1 MPSARTKQQ
10 AIAERISARI
20 GTGRWRE
27 GERLPSEQ
35 ELARDHHVSLGTLQK
50 ALATLAQRGVIT
62 REHGRGTF
70 VASRHLQPADVRFL
84 QFRDARGVALP
95 LYVHVLKA
103 TAIRSAGPWSR
114 FLGQRTCVRIDRLF
128 EAGPRVRL
136 ASEFYLRFEDFA
148 ALDKSIP
155 RSKGGSTAARG
166 ARLAVGADNLRQL
179 LEQRLCLPT
188 IRVEQLIRV
197 APPPP
202 RSARL
207 LGLDSALP
215 GFAMELFGH
224 TVQDRALYYQRVY
237 GGPFSDSLVIVRD
250 GANGHLPAMPHAG
263 AAAGGR
269 TSGSEQE
276 RGFNG

>member
-1 MPSARTKQQ
+1 MPRARTKQQ
-10 AIAERISARI
+10 AIAERISASI
-20 GTGRWRE
+20 GAGRWCD
-27 GERLPSEQ
+27 GDRLPSEQ
-35 ELARDHHVSLGTLQK
+35 ELARDHDVSLGTLQK

-70 VASRHLQPADVRFL
+70 VAGRHLQPADVRFL
-84 QFRDARGVALP
+84 QFRDARGTSLP
-95 LYVHVLKA
+95 LYVHVLKT

-136 ASEFYLRFEDFA
+136 ASEFYLRVEDFA
-148 ALDKSIP
+148 ALDTSFP
-155 RSKGGSTAARG
+155 RAPGGNTAARG
-166 ARLAVGADNLRQL
+166 ARQAVGADNLRQL
-179 LEQRLCLPT
+179 LEQRLALPT

-197 APPPP
+197 APPPAK
-202 RSARL
+202 SARL
-207 LGLDSALP
+207 LGLDPAQP